1 MKNISEMCSFLRKGH
16 TNKLKRLSMSQAED
30 KNRFVKLVHD
40 NQAIIHKICHVYCNN
55 EDDKQDLY
63 QEITLQLWKSFPGF
77 LGKSS
82 FSTWMFRI
90 ALNTAI
96 TMTKKMKFFE
106 DIEANPEV
114 FKTYDFESDTERND
128 DIRLFYNAINQL
140 NKIEKA
146 IILLW
151 LEEKSYGE
159 IADIT
164 GLTVKN
170 VSVKLVRVKNK
181 LGEIIQKLQ

>member
-1 MKNISEMCSFLRKGH
+1 MPQSEV
-16 TNKLKRLSMSQAED
+16 

-40 NQAIIHKICHVYCNN
+40 NQAVIHKICNMYCNN
-55 EDDKQDLY
+55 VDDKQDMY
-63 QEITLQLWKSFPGF
+63 QEITLQLWKSYPGF
-77 LGKSS
+77 QHKSG
-82 FSTWMFRI
+82 FSTWMYRI

-96 TMTKKMKFFE
+96 TMTRKMKVFEELGQNPSAVLLEEDNELDE
-106 DIEANPEV
+106 DI
-114 FKTYDFESDTERND
+114 KILYK
-128 DIRLFYNAINQL
+128 AIHKL

-151 LEEKSYGE
+151 LEEKSYTE

-170 VSVKLVRVKNK
+170 VSVKLVRVKKK
-181 LGEIIQKLQ
+181 LNEIIQKLQ